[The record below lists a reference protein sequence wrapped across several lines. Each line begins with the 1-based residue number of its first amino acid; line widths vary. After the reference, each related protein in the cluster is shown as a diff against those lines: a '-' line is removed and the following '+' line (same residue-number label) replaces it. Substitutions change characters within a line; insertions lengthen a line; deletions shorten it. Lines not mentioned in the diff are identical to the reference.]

1 MSHEDQDRP
10 PTMRSSAHDTVVR
23 SISGRPELRQVT
35 QVQEWRVERTLDD
48 DGGVVLSIVAPGGE
62 SQSFLVGQA
71 DAHDIG
77 EVLRRKAAWVER
89 LEHGDPQRRP

>member
-1 MSHEDQDRP
+1 
-10 PTMRSSAHDTVVR
+10 MRAPAHDTVVR

-48 DGGVVLSIVAPGGE
+48 GGDVVLSIVTPGGE
-62 SQSFLVGQA
+62 SQSFLVDQA
-71 DAHDIG
+71 DAHDIA

-89 LEHGDPQRRP
+89 LEHRPARRRP